1 MSRRASIASRVA
13 ASRKQWPH
21 WANRTFDAVVAAVPE
36 RVAVR
41 LNPRKYGFR
50 SADVPAVPAVPDT
63 SVRLYIA
70 PVNFAGQGF
79 QWARAAERLSGV
91 GAVSMAY
98 PLEKEYGYAIDNRVP
113 VAVFRN
119 SRRWQKRQFDLVASR
134 FSHVIVEAERPLFG
148 ALFDFSPVREAAE
161 LRRHGVQVAML
172 AHGSDLRSPER
183 HRSGDRWSPF
193 LEEGW
198 TQAAA
203 FETATADHRRILEE
217 IAAPVFVA
225 TPDLLLDWPEA
236 TWLPIV
242 VDPRPWA
249 GADVPLQ
256 RERPLVVHAP
266 SSAVIK
272 GSDLIEP
279 IVSRANDA
287 GLIEYRRVE
296 GVPSSAMPALYREAD
311 VVLDQFRIGNYATAA
326 IEAMAAG
333 RIVVGHVHD
342 QVRDH
347 VKAVTGLEVPVVQ
360 ATVDT
365 LDAVLADI
373 VERPDHYRAI
383 AATGPAFAAR
393 VHDGDASA
401 DALRSFLRP

>member
-1 MSRRASIASRVA
+1 MGTLNSLVGRVA
-13 ASRKQWPH
+13 TSRAAWPS
-21 WANRTFDAVVAAVPE
+21 WANRTFDAVVGSVPE
-36 RVAVR
+36 PLAVR
-41 LNPRKYGFR
+41 LNPGRYGFR
-50 SADVPAVPAVPDT
+50 PSELPPPPAVPAAST
-63 SVRLYIA
+63 RLYIA

-79 QWARAAERLSGV
+79 QWARAAERLPGV

-98 PLEKEYGYAIDNRVP
+98 PLEKEYGYAIDNTVP

-119 SRRWQKRQFDLVASR
+119 SRRWQKRQFDVVSSR

-161 LRRHGVQVAML
+161 LRRNGVAVAML
-172 AHGSDLRSPER
+172 AHGSDLRSPAR

-193 LEEGW
+193 LEKGW
-198 TQAAA
+198 AQAEAFEKAAA
-203 FETATADHRRILEE
+203 EHRLILEE
-217 IAAPVFVA
+217 IGAPVFVA

-242 VDPRPWA
+242 VDPKPWA
-249 GADVPLQ
+249 GADAPLQ

-279 IVSRANDA
+279 VVTRLHETGRID
-287 GLIEYRRVE
+287 YRRVE
-296 GVPSSAMPALYREAD
+296 GVPSTAMPALYREAD

-342 QVRDH
+342 QVREH
-347 VKAVTGLEVPVVQ
+347 VRTVTGLDVPVVQ
-360 ATVDT
+360 ATVET
-365 LDAVLADI
+365 LDAVLSDI
-373 VERPDHYRAI
+373 VDRPDHYRAV
-383 AATGPAFAAR
+383 AAAGPDFAAR

-401 DALRSFLRP
+401 EALRPFLLS